1 MTLFLTAQAEDDDD
15 YDEESESVRTAG
27 CVTLEP
33 LVSAKIISP
42 LSQLCVTVLR
52 HLVTR
57 PGCDG
62 CHPHSADH
70 RMTPHDM

>member
-1 MTLFLTAQAEDDDD
+1 MTLLLTAKAEDEDDDND
-15 YDEESESVRTAG
+15 ESESVRTAG

-33 LVSAKIISP
+33 PLSAKIISP

-57 PGCDG
+57 AWMRWLSPSLYR
-62 CHPHSADH
+62 PS
-70 RMTPHDM
+70 HDTS